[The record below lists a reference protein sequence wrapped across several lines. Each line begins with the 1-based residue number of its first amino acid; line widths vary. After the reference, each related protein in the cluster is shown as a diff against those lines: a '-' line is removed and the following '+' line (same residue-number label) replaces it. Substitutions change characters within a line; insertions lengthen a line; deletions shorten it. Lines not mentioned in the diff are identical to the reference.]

1 MNKRFS
7 SLVFLSVLIAAGYT
21 FPIDA
26 QTMEERLVECS
37 EIQVS
42 LIRLQCY
49 DRLAKAPN
57 KPQTKQSTKAKQS
70 TRAKKSTR
78 IRKRLG
84 RNKDKQQEQASDQ
97 STARETSSELVAQ
110 EQQESSVSGNKTQSG
125 FGDETMPNADSDP
138 KPGQITSRIIGE
150 FGGWNG
156 ETVFELE
163 NGQVWQQ
170 SSNGLL
176 IVKLTNPRV
185 TIKKARFSYKLSV
198 EGYNAS
204 VSVRKIK

>member
-7 SLVFLSVLIAAGYT
+7 FLAFLSVLIAAGYT
-21 FPIDA
+21 YPVDA
-26 QTMEERLVECS
+26 QTMEEKLAECS

-49 DRLAKAPN
+49 DRLATAPN
-57 KPQTKQSTKAKQS
+57 KSQTKQSTKAKQS
-70 TRAKKSTR
+70 TRAKKSSR
-78 IRKRLG
+78 VRKRLG
-84 RNKDKQQEQASDQ
+84 RNKNQQQEQASDQ
-97 STARETSSELVAQ
+97 STAREE
-110 EQQESSVSGNKTQSG
+110 QESSESGNETQSG
-125 FGDETMPNADSDP
+125 FGDETISNADSDP
-138 KPGQITSRIIGE
+138 EPGQITSRIIGE

-176 IVKLTNPRV
+176 IVKLTNPKV

-198 EGYNAS
+198 EGYNSS

>member
-7 SLVFLSVLIAAGYT
+7 FLAFLSVLIAAGYT
-21 FPIDA
+21 YPVDA
-26 QTMEERLVECS
+26 QTMEEKLAECS
-37 EIQVS
+37 EIRVS

-49 DRLAKAPN
+49 DRLATAPN
-57 KPQTKQSTKAKQS
+57 KSQTKQSTKAK
-70 TRAKKSTR
+70 KSSR
-78 IRKRLG
+78 VRKRLG
-84 RNKDKQQEQASDQ
+84 RNKNQQQEQASDQ
-97 STARETSSELVAQ
+97 STAREE
-110 EQQESSVSGNKTQSG
+110 QESSESGNETQSG
-125 FGDETMPNADSDP
+125 FGDETISNADSDP
-138 KPGQITSRIIGE
+138 EPGQITSRIIGE

>member
-7 SLVFLSVLIAAGYT
+7 FLAFLSVLIAAGYT
-21 FPIDA
+21 FPVDA
-26 QTMEERLVECS
+26 QTMEETLGECS

-49 DRLAKAPN
+49 DRLATAPD
-57 KPQTKQSTKAKQS
+57 KPQIKQS
-70 TRAKKSTR
+70 TRAKKSSR
-78 IRKRLG
+78 VRKRLG
-84 RNKDKQQEQASDQ
+84 RNKDKQQEQTSDQ
-97 STARETSSELVAQ
+97 STAGEE
-110 EQQESSVSGNKTQSG
+110 QESSASGNETQSG
-125 FGDETMPNADSDP
+125 FGDETIPNRDSDP
-138 KPGQITSRIIGE
+138 EADQITSRIIGE
-150 FGGWNG
+150 FKGWNG

-170 SSNGLL
+170 SGNGLL
-176 IVKLTNPRV
+176 IVRLTNPKV
-185 TIKKARFSYKLSV
+185 TIKKTRFSYKLSV

>member
-7 SLVFLSVLIAAGYT
+7 SLAFLSVLIAAGYT
-21 FPIDA
+21 FPVDA
-26 QTMEERLVECS
+26 QIMEERLAECS

-49 DRLAKAPN
+49 DRLATAPN
-57 KPQTKQSTKAKQS
+57 KSQTKQSTKAKQS
-70 TRAKKSTR
+70 TRAKKSSR
-78 IRKRLG
+78 VRKRLG
-84 RNKDKQQEQASDQ
+84 RNKNQQQEQASDQ
-97 STARETSSELVAQ
+97 STAREE
-110 EQQESSVSGNKTQSG
+110 QESSESGNETQSG
-125 FGDETMPNADSDP
+125 FGDETISNADSDP
-138 KPGQITSRIIGE
+138 EPGQITSRIIGE

-176 IVKLTNPRV
+176 IVKLTNPKV

-198 EGYNAS
+198 EGYNSS

>member
-7 SLVFLSVLIAAGYT
+7 SLAFLSVLIAAGYT
-21 FPIDA
+21 FPVDA
-26 QTMEERLVECS
+26 QIMEERLAECS

-49 DRLAKAPN
+49 DRLATAPN
-57 KPQTKQSTKAKQS
+57 KPQIKQSTKAKQS
-70 TRAKKSTR
+70 TRAKKSSR
-78 IRKRLG
+78 VRKRLG

-97 STARETSSELVAQ
+97 STAREE
-110 EQQESSVSGNKTQSG
+110 QESSVSENKTQSG
-125 FGDETMPNADSDP
+125 FGDETMPIADSDP
-138 KPGQITSRIIGE
+138 EAGQITSRIIGE
-150 FGGWNG
+150 FKGWNG

-176 IVKLTNPRV
+176 IVRLTNPRV

-204 VSVRKIK
+204 VNVRKIR

>member
-1 MNKRFS
+1 MVTMKKRCSF
-7 SLVFLSVLIAAGYT
+7 LVFLSLLIATSYS
-21 FPIDA
+21 FPVDA
-26 QTMEERLVECS
+26 QTMDERLAECS

-57 KPQTKQSTKAKQS
+57 KSQSKQSSKV
-70 TRAKKSTR
+70 KKSSR
-78 IRKRLG
+78 IRKRLS
-84 RNKDKQQEQASDQ
+84 RNKDKQQEQTSDQ
-97 STARETSSELVAQ
+97 SSASEIPKELAQ
-110 EQQESSVSGNKTQSG
+110 EQQESSVSGNETQSG
-125 FGDETMPNADSDP
+125 FGDETIPNTDSDP
-138 KPGQITSRIIGE
+138 EAGQITSRIIGE
-150 FGGWNG
+150 FKGWNG

-176 IVKLTNPRV
+176 IVRLTNPKV
-185 TIKKARFSYKLSV
+185 TIKKARFAYKLSV
-198 EGYNAS
+198 EGYNSS

>member
-7 SLVFLSVLIAAGYT
+7 FLAFLSVLIAAGYT
-21 FPIDA
+21 FPVDA

-57 KPQTKQSTKAKQS
+57 KSQTKQSTKAKQS
-70 TRAKKSTR
+70 SKAKKSTR
-78 IRKRLG
+78 VRKRLG
-84 RNKDKQQEQASDQ
+84 RNKDKQQEQAINQ
-97 STARETSSELVAQ
+97 STARETSNELVVQ
-110 EQQESSVSGNKTQSG
+110 EKQESSESGNETQSG
-125 FGDETMPNADSDP
+125 FGDETMLNADSDP
-138 KPGQITSRIIGE
+138 EPGQITSRIIGE

-156 ETVFELE
+156 RTVFELE

-176 IVKLTNPRV
+176 IAKLTNPKV
-185 TIKKARFSYKLSV
+185 TIKKATFSYKLSV

-204 VSVRKIK
+204 VSVRRIK

>member
-7 SLVFLSVLIAAGYT
+7 FLAFLSVLIAAGYT
-21 FPIDA
+21 YPVDA
-26 QTMEERLVECS
+26 QTMEEKLAECS
-37 EIQVS
+37 EIRVS

-49 DRLAKAPN
+49 DRLATAPN
-57 KPQTKQSTKAKQS
+57 KSQTKQSTKAKQS
-70 TRAKKSTR
+70 SRAKKSSR
-78 IRKRLG
+78 VRKRLG
-84 RNKDKQQEQASDQ
+84 RNKNQQQEQASDQ
-97 STARETSSELVAQ
+97 STAREE
-110 EQQESSVSGNKTQSG
+110 QESSESGNETQSG
-125 FGDETMPNADSDP
+125 FGDETISNADSDP
-138 KPGQITSRIIGE
+138 EPGQITSRIIGE

-176 IVKLTNPRV
+176 IVKLTNPKV

-198 EGYNAS
+198 EGYNSS

>member
-7 SLVFLSVLIAAGYT
+7 FLAFLSVLIAAGYT
-21 FPIDA
+21 YPVDA
-26 QTMEERLVECS
+26 QTMEEKLAECS
-37 EIQVS
+37 EIRVS

-49 DRLAKAPN
+49 DRLATAPN
-57 KPQTKQSTKAKQS
+57 KSQTKQSTKAKQS
-70 TRAKKSTR
+70 TRAKKSSR
-78 IRKRLG
+78 VRKRLG
-84 RNKDKQQEQASDQ
+84 RNKNQQQEQASDQ
-97 STARETSSELVAQ
+97 STAREE
-110 EQQESSVSGNKTQSG
+110 QESSESGNETQSG
-125 FGDETMPNADSDP
+125 FGDETISNADSDP
-138 KPGQITSRIIGE
+138 EPGQITSRIIGE

-176 IVKLTNPRV
+176 IVKLTNPKV

-198 EGYNAS
+198 EGYNSS